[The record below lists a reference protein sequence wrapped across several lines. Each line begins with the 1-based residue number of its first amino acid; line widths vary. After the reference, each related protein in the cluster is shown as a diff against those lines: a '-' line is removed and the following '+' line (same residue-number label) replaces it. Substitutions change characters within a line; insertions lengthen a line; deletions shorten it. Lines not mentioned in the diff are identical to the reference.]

1 MKIWSQ
7 CKGPHHKYDVSGVP
21 FYGPFFAYIMAE
33 EYFLEE
39 MYKVE
44 LN

>member
-7 CKGPHHKYDVSGVP
+7 YKGPHHKYDVSDVP
-21 FYGPFFAYIMAE
+21 FYGPFFAYIVAE
-33 EYFLEE
+33 EYFLDE